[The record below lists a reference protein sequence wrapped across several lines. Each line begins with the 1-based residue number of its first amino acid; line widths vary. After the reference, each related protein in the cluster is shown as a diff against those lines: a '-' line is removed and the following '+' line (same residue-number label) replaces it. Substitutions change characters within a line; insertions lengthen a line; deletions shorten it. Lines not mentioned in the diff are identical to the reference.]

1 MSGKH
6 SVAAYNRIINT
17 HAKDDYII
25 SFDSNWNS
33 PTSNP
38 TTKSFPNSSNNEV
51 NWFYVN
57 KFNST
62 YNLFLKWP
70 FGNDTDKTGFYDLNV
85 YIYIDNAP
93 HTTINLIPD
102 KQFAVNAEKSFEEMI
117 GLTIYVNL
125 YDTNLGHYVGTPNF
139 PKRLNQI
146 YGGYVKTYVDYLPS
160 ITNNQ

>member
-6 SVAAYNRIINT
+6 VAMVVNT
-17 HAKDDYII
+17 ALNTLSKDDYNI
-25 SFDSNWNS
+25 SFDSNLNG
-33 PTSNP
+33 PTNNP
-38 TTKSFPNSSNNEV
+38 TTKLFLNSSGDEV

-57 KFNST
+57 KLNST

-70 FGNDTDKTGFYDLNV
+70 FDNDTNKNIFHGLNI

-102 KQFAVNAEKSFEEMI
+102 KQFAVNEEKSFEEMI

-125 YDTNLGHYVGTPNF
+125 YDTNLGHYVGTPYYPVRLS
-139 PKRLNQI
+139 PK
-146 YGGYVKTYVDYLPS
+146 YGGYVKTYVDILPI